1 MLTVTIIERRLETPT
16 VVALTLADPDGR
28 PLPPYGAGAHIDV
41 KLPNGLTR
49 QYSLLSRDARGD
61 FSRSTGGPAGGAYRI
76 AVLKEPASR
85 GGSRAMHALAVGDR
99 VDISEPRNAFPL
111 AAGAHRSVLL
121 AGGIGIT
128 PLLCMAETLHHE
140 GGEFELH
147 YCARSRGEAAFL
159 HTLAAAGYA
168 GCVALHFDDGPP
180 QQRLDVHALLSGLQ
194 SSTHLYVC
202 GPAGFIGWS
211 LDAATALGWPAAQLH
226 REYFSPGAAAP
237 AVTAVAAATA
247 AGAFSVKIASTGRSI
262 AVAADQT
269 LIAALQ
275 AEGIDLPRSC
285 EAGVCGTCLTGVLDG
300 VPDHR
305 DFFLTDAEKARGDV
319 MLPCCSRAKTPQLV
333 LAL

>member
-1 MLTVTIIERRLETPT
+1 MHSALPLTVKIIDRRLETPAI
-16 VVALTLADPDGR
+16 VALNLADPYGR

-41 KLPNGLTR
+41 ALPGGLIR
-49 QYSLLSRDARGD
+49 QFSLLSRDI
-61 FSRSTGGPAGGAYRI
+61 RSDSACAGSVYRI

-85 GGSRAMHALAVGDR
+85 GGSRAMHALAVGDC
-99 VDISEPRNAFPL
+99 VGISEPRNTFPL
-111 AAGAHRSVLL
+111 AAGAPRSVLL

-140 GGEFELH
+140 GGEFQLH

-159 HTLAAAGYA
+159 DTLAAGGYA
-168 GCVALHFDDGPP
+168 GRVALHFDDGPAE
-180 QQRLDVHALLSGLQ
+180 QRLDVRALLSGLG

-211 LDAATALGWPAAQLH
+211 LDAAKALGWPAAQLH
-226 REYFSPGAAAP
+226 CEYFAAAP
-237 AVTAVAAATA
+237 AAADPA
-247 AGAFSVKIASTGRSI
+247 AFTVRIASTGRSVT
-262 AVAADQT
+262 VAADQS
-269 LIAALQ
+269 LIAALK
-275 AEGIDLPRSC
+275 AEGIDIPRSC

-305 DFFLTDAEKARGDV
+305 DFFLTDVEKARGDV
-319 MLPCCSRAKTPQLV
+319 MLPCCSRSKTPQLV